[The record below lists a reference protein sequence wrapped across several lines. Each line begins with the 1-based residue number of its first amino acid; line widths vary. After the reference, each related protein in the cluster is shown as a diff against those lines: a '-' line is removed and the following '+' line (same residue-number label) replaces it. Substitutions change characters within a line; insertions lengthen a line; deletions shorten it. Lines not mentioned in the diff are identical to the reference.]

1 MSMQQNTLQRD
12 LGHNIMAF
20 DKYFRIYLKNSLKDH
35 DLNAAEGMVLLSLLE
50 NGRKTEAEIFN
61 NIHTAE
67 SEITQDQLVQELHY
81 DKSVMTRTMQSLEGK
96 GYVIRSVNP
105 KDSRSFIFNLT
116 ETGLEFNEVLMTIM
130 IKWNAAVLN
139 GFTPEEINSMND
151 MLARL
156 AQNAKAAGSRERK

>member
-1 MSMQQNTLQRD
+1 MQQNTLQRG

-20 DKYFRIYLKNSLKDH
+20 DKYFRIYLKNNLKDRN
-35 DLNAAEGMVLLSLLE
+35 LNAAEGMVLLSLME
-50 NGRKTEAEIFN
+50 KESKTEGEIFN
-61 NIHTAE
+61 SIHTIEA
-67 SEITQDQLVQELHY
+67 EITQDQLVHELHY

-116 ETGLEFNEVLMTIM
+116 EAGLEFNEVLMTIM
-130 IKWNAAVLN
+130 IKWNAAILD

-156 AQNAKAAGSRERK
+156 AQNAKAAGTLERE

>member
-1 MSMQQNTLQRD
+1 MQQSTLQRS

-20 DKYFRIYLKNSLKDH
+20 DKYFRIYLKNSLKAH
-35 DLNAAEGMVLLSLLE
+35 NLNAAEGMVLLSLLE
-50 NGRKTEAEIFN
+50 NGRKTEGEIFN
-61 NIHTAE
+61 SIHTSE
-67 SEITQDQLVQELHY
+67 SEITQDQLVHELHY

-116 ETGLEFNEVLMTIM
+116 EAGLRFKEVLMTIM
-130 IKWNAAVLN
+130 IKWNAAVLD

-156 AQNAKAAGSRERK
+156 AQYAKAAGSREKE

>member
-1 MSMQQNTLQRD
+1 MQQNTLQRG

-20 DKYFRIYLKNSLKDH
+20 DKYFRIYLKNNLKDQN
-35 DLNAAEGMVLLSLLE
+35 LNAAEGMVLLSLME
-50 NGRKTEAEIFN
+50 KESKTEGEIFN
-61 NIHTAE
+61 SIHTIEA
-67 SEITQDQLVQELHY
+67 EITQDQLVHELHY

-116 ETGLEFNEVLMTIM
+116 EAGLEFNEVLMTIM
-130 IKWNAAVLN
+130 IKWNAAILD

-156 AQNAKAAGSRERK
+156 AQNAKAAGTLERE